1 MDNLRVHHSKLLD
14 QFFMNVHFVPQ
25 FLPPQSCELNPI
37 EKVWALLKGEYRKTA
52 HQILEVEKS
61 KKKLTEAA
69 MIKIKEFRS
78 SFD

>member
-1 MDNLRVHHSKLLD
+1 
-14 QFFMNVHFVPQ
+14 MNEHFIPQ

-52 HQILEVEKS
+52 HQILEVAKS
-61 KKKLTEAA
+61 KEKLTEAA
-69 MIKIKEFRS
+69 MTKIKEIAS